1 MVNNVRTDLAVELN
15 ELYSRRAQ
23 SEASELKGVKVRNI
37 KLGSF
42 DLTSIEVLD
51 EDGAQALGKPVGN
64 YLTLELGAMIRREE
78 NSFVEAVSTFSTLL
92 KELLN
97 MDDNDSVLVVGL
109 GNRSITPDAVGPI
122 AVESV
127 LVTRHLLERMP
138 EQFAG
143 FREVSAI
150 CTGVLGTTGI
160 ESVDIIRSICDL
172 LHPDRVIAIDA
183 LAAMKLERLCRT
195 VQLSDSGIVPGSGV
209 GNERAAL
216 NRETLGVPVIA
227 IGVPTVVEA
236 GTMISEYLGD
246 SDPDSSAGGGMI
258 VTPKDIDKSV
268 SDLSRLIAY
277 GIDIAMHDGLT
288 VGDVDMLVG

>member
-1 MVNNVRTDLAVELN
+1 MSKNVRTDLAVELN
-15 ELYSRRAQ
+15 ELHSRKAQ
-23 SEASELKGVKVRNI
+23 KEAGFLKGVKVRNV
-37 KLGSF
+37 KLGHF
-42 DLTSIEVLD
+42 DLTSIEVMD
-51 EDGAQALGKPVGN
+51 EDGAKALGKPVGN

-78 NSFVEAVSTFSTLL
+78 NSFVEAASTFATLL

-97 MDDNDSVLVVGL
+97 MDDDDSVLVVGL
-109 GNRSITPDAVGPI
+109 GNRSITPDAVGPV

-138 EQFAG
+138 EQFGG

-160 ESVDIIRSICDL
+160 ESVDIIKSICDL
-172 LHPDRVIAIDA
+172 LHPNRVIAIDA

-236 GTMISEYLGD
+236 GTMISEYLD
-246 SDPDSSAGGGMI
+246 DPDSAAGGGMI

-268 SDLSRLIAY
+268 ADLSRLIAY
-277 GIDIAMHDGLT
+277 GIDLALHEGLT

>member
-1 MVNNVRTDLAVELN
+1 MAKNVRTDLAVELN
-15 ELYSRRAQ
+15 ELYTRKAQ
-23 SEASELKGVKVRNI
+23 TEAGELKGVKVRNI

-51 EDGAQALGKPVGN
+51 EDGAEALGKPVGN

-109 GNRSITPDAVGPI
+109 GNRSITPDAVGPVAI
-122 AVESV
+122 ESV

-138 EQFAG
+138 EQFGG

-183 LAAMKLERLCRT
+183 LAAMKVERLCRT

-277 GIDIAMHDGLT
+277 GIDIALHDGLT

>member
-1 MVNNVRTDLAVELN
+1 MAKNVRTDLAVELN
-15 ELYSRRAQ
+15 ELYTRKAQ
-23 SEASELKGVKVRNI
+23 TEAGELKGVKVRNI

-51 EDGAQALGKPVGN
+51 EDGAEALGKPVGN

-109 GNRSITPDAVGPI
+109 GNRSITPDAVGPVAI
-122 AVESV
+122 ESV

-138 EQFAG
+138 EQFGG

-236 GTMISEYLGD
+236 RTMISEYLGD
-246 SDPDSSAGGGMI
+246 YDPDSSAGGGMI

-277 GIDIAMHDGLT
+277 GIDIALHDGLT

>member
-1 MVNNVRTDLAVELN
+1 MAKNVRTDLAVELN
-15 ELYSRRAQ
+15 ELYTRKAQ
-23 SEASELKGVKVRNI
+23 AEASELKGVKVRNI

-51 EDGAQALGKPVGN
+51 EDGAVALGKPVGN

-109 GNRSITPDAVGPI
+109 GNRSITPDAVGPV

-138 EQFAG
+138 EQFGG

-246 SDPDSSAGGGMI
+246 SDPDNSAGGGMI

-277 GIDIAMHDGLT
+277 GIDIALHDGLT